1 MSYVRMKIV
10 SLRTLIALA
19 ATLTAFP
26 FTFSNTA
33 SAQSDGGF
41 VYVMTNEPAGNRIV
55 QYSRADN
62 GSLKESRRASTGGA
76 GGIGNGVGPLDP
88 LGSQDSLVLSGDG
101 SRLLAVNAGSNEV
114 SALAAGSQGLT
125 LLNKVASGGTFPN
138 SVALYGDLVYVLN
151 ALGTPNITGFRL
163 TSTGLV
169 AIPNAT
175 FDLPGGTAAGAH
187 DIRFTPDGTRLL
199 VSEGGTNQIDIFEI
213 DGAGLVTGVTT
224 QSAAGSGPFGLR
236 FGRAGVLLNV
246 EAGSNS
252 LSSYELNANNTL
264 SVISAAVPDSQA
276 ASCWISLTRDGKF
289 AFVSNTGSGTL
300 SAFHV
305 AVNGTLDL
313 ESAVDATIPNG
324 HPIDSALSTDSAF
337 FYTVDTNAGRIAEFQ
352 IHGASLKPIGF
363 VTGLP
368 ATTQGIAAQ

>member
-1 MSYVRMKIV
+1 MRMKVV
-10 SLRTLIALA
+10 SLRTVVALV

-26 FTFSNTA
+26 FGFSSA
-33 SAQSDGGF
+33 AMAQSGGF
-41 VYVMTNEPAGNRIV
+41 VYVMTNEPAGNQVV

-62 GSLKESRRASTGGA
+62 GSLAELRRASTGGS
-76 GGIGNGVGPLDP
+76 GGVGNGVGPLDP

-125 LLNKVASGGTFPN
+125 LLNKVPSGGTFPN
-138 SVALYGDLVYVLN
+138 SVAVYGDLVYVLN
-151 ALGTPNITGFRL
+151 ALGTPNVTGFRL

-169 AIPNAT
+169 AIPNST
-175 FDLPGGTAAGAH
+175 FDLPGGAAAAAH
-187 DIRFTPDGTRLL
+187 DILFSPDGTRLL
-199 VSEGGTNQIDIFEI
+199 VSEGGTNQIDIFEL
-213 DGAGLVTGVTT
+213 DGSGLVTGVTT
-224 QSAAGSGPFGLR
+224 QAAAGAGAFGMR
-236 FGRAGVLLNV
+236 FGRSGVLLNV

-252 LSSYELNANNTL
+252 LSSYELTANDTL
-264 SVISAAVPDSQA
+264 SVISAAVPDTQA

-289 AFVSNTGSGTL
+289 AFISNTGSGTV

-305 AVNGTLDL
+305 AGNGTVDL
-313 ESAVDATIPNG
+313 ESAVAATIPNG
-324 HPIDSALSTDSAF
+324 HPIDSALSSDSSF
-337 FYTVDTNAGRIAEFQ
+337 FYTIDTNAGRIAEFR
-352 IHGASLKPIGF
+352 IHGASLKPIGI